1 METTG
6 YRPSRESRAFDSDQA
21 ASHPPVASYI
31 RARAAR
37 VDLSPDDPIPLFLSD
52 PLGAPDPGEFTPPE
66 LRPRVRTV
74 PRVLAGVLAA
84 VLVASTVAILAALFQ
99 SDLRGIF
106 AADAGGLAGVVLDQ
120 AIASTSMAPANAP
133 AVPQTPR
140 KDPARVT
147 GTRLASA
154 EAQGLPAPSTPSR
167 EAIASAYQTALQAQ
181 GPVQGP
187 VQASVQAPVQA
198 PAPVAAQP
206 PPPPPAKT
214 VEKTLDADTLAGL
227 MARAKSLLTVGDI
240 VAARLLLERAANAR
254 DATAAHLL
262 AQTYDPAVL
271 GTSDARRIA
280 ADVTAARDWYQ
291 KAAALGSA
299 EARQRLAQFQN

>member
-1 METTG
+1 METTAH
-6 YRPSRESRAFDSDQA
+6 RPSRESRAFDSDQA
-21 ASHPPVASYI
+21 ASHPSVASYI

-37 VDLSPDDPIPLFLSD
+37 VDPSSDDPIPLFLSD
-52 PLGAPDPGEFTPPE
+52 PLGAPDPGEYTPQE
-66 LRPRVRTV
+66 LRPRVRIV
-74 PRVLAGVLAA
+74 PRVLAAVLAA
-84 VLVASTVAILAALFQ
+84 VLVASTLAILAALFQ

-106 AADAGGLAGVVLDQ
+106 AAEAGGSAGFALDQ
-120 AIASTSMAPANAP
+120 AMASANAP
-133 AVPQTPR
+133 VARQVPI
-140 KDPARVT
+140 KDPART
-147 GTRLASA
+147 MPASA
-154 EAQGLPAPSTPSR
+154 DVQDLPAPSTPSR

-181 GPVQGP
+181 PPVH
-187 VQASVQAPVQA
+187 A

-206 PPPPPAKT
+206 PSPPPAR
-214 VEKTLDADTLAGL
+214 TLDADTLAGL

-240 VAARLLLERAANAR
+240 VAARLLLERAADAQ

-280 ADVTAARDWYQ
+280 ADATAARDWYQ

-299 EARQRLAQFQN
+299 EAQQRLAQLQN